1 MMPIVTALAPC
12 PKTPNCVST
21 ESTDPAH
28 RIEPIPY
35 SASLA
40 VARARLIEVLRATPG
55 ATVRQAALDRL
66 DVEFRTRLLRFVDDA
81 VFVFDEEAKQIRFRS
96 ASRVGRWDLGTNR
109 RRMEGI
115 RRAFLGRKKQ
125 KGEPS
130 R

>member
-1 MMPIVTALAPC
+1 MPIVTVLAPC

-21 ESTDPAH
+21 ESADPAH

-35 SASLA
+35 ADLA

-55 ATVRQAALDRL
+55 ATVRQAAPDRL
-66 DVEFRTRLLRFVDDA
+66 EVEFRTRLLRFVDDA
-81 VFVFDEEAKQIRFRS
+81 VFVFDEQAKRIRFRS

-115 RRAFLGRKKQ
+115 RRAFLGRKKAQ
-125 KGEPS
+125 GKPS
-130 R
+130 P